1 MTATFRQPA
10 MAQPFPLASGTSL
23 DVTLGIEYEE
33 VTAERVVATMQVG
46 PTVHQPLGY
55 LHGGASIVLAES
67 AASVGAN
74 VAAMPERFAF
84 GQEVNASHLRP
95 KREGTLRA
103 TATAIRQGRTSAVW
117 NVDVNDENGKRIC
130 VCRITLA
137 LVEAKS
143 RL

>member
-1 MTATFRQPA
+1 

-23 DVTLGIEYEE
+23 DETLGIDYEE
-33 VTAERVVATMQVG
+33 VSAERVVATMPVG
-46 PTVHQPLGY
+46 PRVHQPLGY

-74 VAAMPERFAF
+74 VAAMPQRFAF

-95 KREGTLRA
+95 RREGSLRA
-103 TATAIRQGRTSAVW
+103 TATPIRQGRTAAVW
-117 NVDVNDENGKRIC
+117 DVRVEGEDGTLVC

-137 LVEAKS
+137 LVEAKA